1 MEFCSLI
8 LSFLLYQFA
17 FTFSC
22 FGSKEKDVK
31 KKGKDFTLGKH
42 VLPLLLCNPVFLM
55 PFGINLSLKTLR
67 NQNMIVIFDSKK
79 F

>member
-8 LSFLLYQFA
+8 LSFLLFQFA
-17 FTFSC
+17 FTLSC

-42 VLPLLLCNPVFLM
+42 V
-55 PFGINLSLKTLR
+55 
-67 NQNMIVIFDSKK
+67 
-79 F
+79 